1 MGDRSRYVQGLI
13 LFFALVLFLGF
24 IFWLS
29 NQNIPFSSFYR
40 LEVKFESV
48 GGLLDQAK
56 VLMRGY
62 RVGSVKSARFE
73 PDGVVLTLSIDK
85 KCRIPVGSTFA
96 IINYNFIGERA
107 VSITPSQSGEFLLLN
122 VRVQGENQD
131 MMADAQAVFSNLH
144 KRLASGQLEELEGLV
159 SRLEN
164 FLENIRPQINVSL
177 PPQFKEDL
185 RMFRET
191 AEEIRKTFVEMG
203 ERVPAVETDVRT
215 FMEKMGGLLEIAQRN
230 QTQLEEILKKLST
243 PDSSAGKFIQD
254 REFWE
259 MTKETLDKLNAFL
272 KDLEKNPKKYFKVSI
287 F

>member
-1 MGDRSRYVQGLI
+1 MRDRSRYVQGLI
-13 LFFALVLFLGF
+13 LFFALVLFLGLV
-24 IFWLS
+24 FWLS
-29 NQNIPFSSFYR
+29 NQNTPFSSSYR

-48 GGLLDQAK
+48 GGLLDQSK

-62 RVGSVKSARFE
+62 RIGFVKSARFE

-85 KCRIPVGSTFA
+85 KCRIPAGSTFA

-107 VSITPSQSGEFLLLN
+107 VSIFPSQAGEFLPPN
-122 VRVQGENQD
+122 TRVQGENRD
-131 MMADAQAVFSNLH
+131 MMADAQAVFSDLR
-144 KRLASGQLEELEGLV
+144 KRLAGGQLEDLEGLV

-164 FLENIRPQINVSL
+164 FLENVRPQVNVLL
-177 PPQFKEDL
+177 PAQFKDDL

-191 AEEIRKTFVEMG
+191 AQEIRKTFEEGG
-203 ERVPAVETDVRT
+203 ERIPAVTSDIRAFVERLD
-215 FMEKMGGLLEIAQRN
+215 GLLEIARRN

-243 PDSSAGKFIQD
+243 PESSAGKFIQD
-254 REFWE
+254 KEFWE

-272 KDLEKNPKKYFKVSI
+272 KDLETNPKKYFKVSI